1 MGHHIPASGVH
12 ATIILNGFD
21 PADPDPE
28 CRAFY
33 EQCLAACGVDR
44 SDVVEVP
51 VRDDMIEVDVID
63 FDDPNWPRRTL
74 SRRW

>member
-1 MGHHIPASGVH
+1 MSCVLRAMSG
-12 ATIILNGFD
+12 
-21 PADPDPE
+21 
-28 CRAFY
+28 
-33 EQCLAACGVDR
+33 GVQHR
-44 SDVVEVP
+44 HEYAVEVR